1 MNLPG
6 ELLAGSYDGQE
17 KLDNPYNKRAET
29 SRRRENAL
37 ANAKDR
43 TGWLRIWATHCLC
56 GSRLLRIAA
65 SPRETQKFFQIEE

>member
-6 ELLAGSYDGQE
+6 ELLAGSYGGQE

-29 SRRRENAL
+29 SGRRENAL
-37 ANAKDR
+37 ANAKDQ

-56 GSRLLRIAA
+56 GKRSIRAQFVHSFANSR
-65 SPRETQKFFQIEE
+65 